1 MRGHAFD
8 ACIVN
13 AMDNSDFKRTYI
25 YGESALGNLKKNHT
39 PAYPRNYEIWYTYA
53 AGFNRGLNK
62 AINDILR
69 SNGSISIAELDTIY
83 NEHLAPNRLSD
94 RVDEVGSKISKEL
107 RSIVREVE
115 DYVSTASQYGDSLL
129 GASQNLSQTEDSK
142 VIREIVAQ
150 LISETK
156 DVEQQNRNLSEQL
169 AASQA
174 QVLEL
179 RESLDSVRY
188 ESLTDDLTT
197 LANRKHFD
205 RSLLQAM
212 EEAEESGEPLSLL
225 MTDIDHF
232 KKFNDTFGHQTGD
245 QVLRLVAMAVKQNV
259 KGQDIPC
266 RYGGEEFAAILPRT
280 NLRQSMAVAESI
292 RKAVMAKELIKR
304 STGENLGR
312 ITISIGCST
321 FTQGDSIQS
330 LIERADQCLYAAKRG
345 GRNLVKCETDPDVS
359 IVETG
364 VA

>member
-1 MRGHAFD
+1 ME
-8 ACIVN
+8 
-13 AMDNSDFKRTYI
+13 NSDYKRTYI
-25 YGESALGNLKKNHT
+25 YGESALGNLKKNQM

-69 SNGSISIAELDTIY
+69 NNGTITLTQLDTIY
-83 NEHLAPNRLSD
+83 NEHLSPNRLSD
-94 RVDEVGSKISKEL
+94 RVDEVGGKISTEL

-115 DYVSTASQYGDSLL
+115 DYINKTSTYGDTLV
-129 GASQNLSQTEDSK
+129 GASRTLQKTEDRNA
-142 VIREIVAQ
+142 IREIVAQ

-156 DVEQQNRNLSEQL
+156 DAEAQNRMLSEQL

-174 QVLEL
+174 QVNEL
-179 RESLDSVRY
+179 RDSLDTIRY
-188 ESLTDDLTT
+188 ESLMDDLTT

-205 RSLLQAM
+205 RSLEQAM

-245 QVLRLVAMAVKQNV
+245 QVLRLVAVAVKQNV
-259 KGQDIPC
+259 KGQDVPC
-266 RYGGEEFAAILPRT
+266 RYGGEEFAVVLPKT
-280 NLRQSMAVAESI
+280 NLRQAVAVAENI

-321 FTQGDSIQS
+321 YVPGDTAQD
-330 LIERADQCLYAAKRG
+330 LIERADQCLYAAKHG
-345 GRNLVKCETDPDVS
+345 GRNLVKCETDPDVTLLEQTS
-359 IVETG
+359 G
-364 VA
+364 AA

>member
-1 MRGHAFD
+1 ME
-8 ACIVN
+8 
-13 AMDNSDFKRTYI
+13 NSDYKRTYI
-25 YGESALGNLKKNHT
+25 YGESALGNLKKNHM

-62 AINDILR
+62 AINTILR
-69 SNGSISIAELDTIY
+69 ADGTITLAQLDVIY
-83 NEHLAPNRLSD
+83 NEHLSPRRLND
-94 RVDEVGSKISKEL
+94 RVDEVGSKISTEL
-107 RSIVREVE
+107 RSIVTEVE
-115 DYVSTASQYGDSLL
+115 DYISTANHYGDALV
-129 GASQNLSQTEDSK
+129 GASQTLSKTEDRNA
-142 VIREIVAQ
+142 IREIVSQ

-156 DVEQQNRNLSEQL
+156 DVEAQNRALSDQL

-174 QVLEL
+174 QVSEL
-179 RESLDSVRY
+179 RESLDTIRY

-205 RSLLQAM
+205 RSLEQAM
-212 EEAEESGEPLSLL
+212 EEAEDSDEPLSLL

-245 QVLRLVAMAVKQNV
+245 QVLRLVAIAVKQNV

-266 RYGGEEFAAILPRT
+266 RYGGEEFAVVLPRT
-280 NLRQSMAVAESI
+280 NLRQAVAVAESI
-292 RKAVMAKELIKR
+292 RKSVMAKELIKR

-321 FTQGDSIQS
+321 FTKADTMQD
-330 LIERADQCLYAAKRG
+330 LIERADQSLYAAKRG

-359 IVETG
+359 VLTAKSG
-364 VA
+364 AA

>member
-1 MRGHAFD
+1 
-8 ACIVN
+8 
-13 AMDNSDFKRTYI
+13 MDTNDFKRTYI
-25 YGESALGNLKKNHT
+25 YGESALGNLKKNQT

-69 SNGSISIAELDTIY
+69 SKGKISAAELDAIY
-83 NEHLAPNRLSD
+83 NEHLSPSRLSD
-94 RVDEVGSKISKEL
+94 RVDEVGGQISKEL

-115 DYVSTASQYGDSLL
+115 DYVSTAANYGNSLV
-129 GASQNLSQTEDSK
+129 GASNDLSKTEDRQ
-142 VIREIVAQ
+142 VIREIVSQ

-156 DVEQQNRNLSEQL
+156 DVEEQNRALSDQL
-169 AASQA
+169 AASQQ

-179 RESLDSVRY
+179 RESLDTIRY

-205 RSLLQAM
+205 RSLETAI
-212 EEAEESGEPLSLL
+212 EEAEESGEPMSLL

-245 QVLRLVAMAVKQNV
+245 QVLRLVALAVKQNV

-266 RYGGEEFAAILPRT
+266 RYGGEEFAVILPRT
-280 NLRQSMAVAESI
+280 NLRQSVAVAESI

-312 ITISIGCST
+312 ITISIGAST
-321 FTQGDSIQS
+321 FTRGDTPQS
-330 LIERADQCLYAAKRG
+330 MIERADQCLYAAKRG
-345 GRNLVKCETDPDVS
+345 GRNIVKAESDPDVDLS
-359 IVETG
+359 ETD

>member
-1 MRGHAFD
+1 MTNHA
-8 ACIVN
+8 AN

-25 YGESALGNLKKNHT
+25 YGESALGNLKKNQM

-69 SNGSISIAELDTIY
+69 TNGSITLSQLDAIY
-83 NEHLAPNRLSD
+83 SEHLAPSRLGD
-94 RVDEVGSKISKEL
+94 RVDEVGGKISSEI

-115 DYVSTASQYGDSLL
+115 GYISATSQYGDALM
-129 GASQNLSQTEDSK
+129 GASHNLSKTEDRT
-142 VIREIVAQ
+142 VIREIVSQ
-150 LISETK
+150 LIYSTK
-156 DVEQQNRNLSEQL
+156 QAEEQNRTLSEQL

-174 QVLEL
+174 QVQQL
-179 RESLDSVRY
+179 RESLDTIRY

-205 RSLLQAM
+205 RSLEQAM
-212 EEAEESGEPLSLL
+212 QETVESDEPLSLL

-232 KKFNDTFGHQTGD
+232 KKFNDTYGHQTGD
-245 QVLRLVAMAVKQNV
+245 QVLRLVAVAVKQNV
-259 KGQDIPC
+259 KGRDVPC
-266 RYGGEEFAAILPRT
+266 RYGGEEFAIVLPNT
-280 NLRQSMAVAESI
+280 NLRQAVAVAESI

-321 FTQGDSIQS
+321 LSKGDTMQD
-330 LIERADQCLYAAKRG
+330 LIERADQSLYAAKRG

-359 IVETG
+359 LLLDESG
-364 VA
+364 AA